1 MFHSC
6 DFEFKKPALMKKGV
20 GVKNV
25 YSAIASTA
33 SIDRHKEILVP
44 RGVMTERFMANPVML
59 NIHNH
64 REYPVGRVLNISVDK
79 DFVKMD
85 FEFADSANGQ
95 ELEKLYNSGVMNAF
109 SVGFIP
115 KNYIDLLSMT
125 DDTGKLN
132 VNSLEVEL
140 PNGEKELIDFTKYT
154 ETPYG
159 IISKWELLEISPVP
173 IPANPDALMI
183 RAKDEIVR
191 KFIDAGNSKAAAS
204 LLEDQLLERI
214 SEIKLDLEVLL
225 EESEQ
230 GTVLSNAVPYDWT
243 KVNDVAWDS
252 EEARAALVLW
262 ACTDKERIGDSEVM
276 DWAKFSKGFAWVD
289 LDRAD
294 KFISYKLTHHTIVD
308 NELCVVPKGV
318 FEAMAELLADKTQYK
333 DAEEVYEHLVGHY
346 LDLEMPPPE
355 FKDYTEEEL
364 AKIKVGDVTVSVSVS
379 EVCEPMDSEDS
390 EDSTGTENSMPMEEM
405 KSFISSSF
413 EKVENQIRELEDTVR
428 LRMNILGKMFD
439 ELHKELIAAKSKPEV
454 QEEDSQEAKLF
465 AEKLND
471 LSSLFED
478 IRIQ

>member
-1 MFHSC
+1 
-6 DFEFKKPALMKKGV
+6 MKKGV

-33 SIDRHKEILVP
+33 TIDRHKEILVP

-64 REYPVGRVLNISVDK
+64 REYPVGRVLNITVDK

-95 ELEKLYNSGVMNAF
+95 ELERLYNSGLMNAF

-115 KNYIDLLSMT
+115 KNYIDLFSMT
-125 DDTGKLN
+125 DDYGKLN
-132 VNSLEVEL
+132 INSLEVEL
-140 PNGEKELIDFTKYT
+140 PNGEKELIDFTKYS
-154 ETPYG
+154 ETPHG
-159 IISKWELLEISPVP
+159 IISKWELLEVSPVP
-173 IPANPDALMI
+173 VPANPDALMI

-204 LLEDQLLERI
+204 LLEQQLLERVQ
-214 SEIKLDLEVLL
+214 EIKLDLEALL

-230 GTVLSNAVPYDWT
+230 GAVLSNAIPYDWT
-243 KVNDVAWDS
+243 KTNDMDWNA

-262 ACTDKERIGDSEVM
+262 ACTDKEHAGEIESV
-276 DWAKFSKGFAWVD
+276 DWAKFSKGFTWVD

-294 KFISYKLTHHTIVD
+294 KFISYKLVHHSVVD

-318 FEAMAELLADKTQYK
+318 FEAMAELLANKAQYK
-333 DAEEVYEHLVGHY
+333 DAEEAYEHLVGHY
-346 LDLEMPPPE
+346 LDLELAPPE
-355 FKDYTEEEL
+355 FKDYTAEEL
-364 AKIKVGDVTVSVSVS
+364 DKIKVNDVVVTVTVS
-379 EVCEPMDSEDS
+379 EVCEPEDPQG
-390 EDSTGTENSMPMEEM
+390 EDSTGTEETLSMKEVKEL
-405 KSFISSSF
+405 ISSGF
-413 EKVENQIRELEDTVR
+413 EKVEKQIQELEDTVR

-439 ELHKELIAAKSKPEV
+439 ELHKELIATKTKPEV

-478 IRIQ
+478 MRIQ